1 MELSKL
7 PIRSLS
13 ASRNIVKREHEEI
26 VTAFSLVLMYLTN
39 NPYIYC
45 ATINYII
52 IIIIIIITKTSVEAK
67 RVGGRISISTIVVD
81 KPGRFNYTEMYFRG
95 YYSFAGD

>member
-1 MELSKL
+1 
-7 PIRSLS
+7 
-13 ASRNIVKREHEEI
+13 
-26 VTAFSLVLMYLTN
+26 MYLMS

-52 IIIIIIITKTSVEAK
+52 IIIIITKTSVEIE